1 MSALPVATRGRS
13 DRCAPGGLRSSNV
26 SDDRPF
32 AELPDEISLTRDEL
46 AVILFALDVVE
57 EADVD
62 PAEAA
67 KVRRA
72 IRLLTAKL
80 WPELGDLLGD
90 DDQQ

>member
-1 MSALPVATRGRS
+1 M
-13 DRCAPGGLRSSNV
+13 

-62 PAEAA
+62 PADAA
-67 KVRRA
+67 KVRSA

>member
-1 MSALPVATRGRS
+1 M
-13 DRCAPGGLRSSNV
+13 

-57 EADVD
+57 ETDVD
-62 PAEAA
+62 PADAA

>member
-1 MSALPVATRGRS
+1 
-13 DRCAPGGLRSSNV
+13 V

-57 EADVD
+57 ETDVD
-62 PAEAA
+62 PADAA